1 MPIHHCDTCGRNY
14 TLKRNLRRH
23 VLEKHSKDYE
33 HWNCVEPDCAKT
45 FIRRTTLAY
54 HLRTIHGYTQI
65 RAGEFSL
72 RALRGDVQVNS
83 YYENISDDD
92 SVFDVINDI
101 QEMRNVGV
109 DGDIP
114 LDDIDIPMDYIQDDL
129 VLHCDGEEKDDS
141 TENGEVVKADNEES
155 VTLCGREEKD
165 DSTENGE
172 VVKTDNEETVTLS
185 DGEGRKISVVVC
197 DVNIDG
203 PISDDDIHVNNELM
217 MHDEVYLDY
226 GDADIDGEVNCAID
240 SSDAANLSDKMSNSE
255 DAVSFD
261 GCAVESVDGAAV
273 SEAKEDESDS
283 QDGFETGDDWGID
296 FSEHDKSDEIELSD
310 DDSNDDAD
318 DGEDLIL
325 ISSGDEMA
333 MEHSEVKTM
342 MQTFVLTFRR
352 KSTYSNGQ
360 LIGQADSME
369 QDYYEHDY

>member
-54 HLRTIHGYTQI
+54 HLRTIHGYTQL

-114 LDDIDIPMDYIQDDL
+114 LDDIDIPLDYIQDDI

-141 TENGEVVKADNEES
+141 MENGEVVKA
-155 VTLCGREEKD
+155 
-165 DSTENGE
+165 
-172 VVKTDNEETVTLS
+172 DNEETVTLS

-197 DVNIDG
+197 DVDIDG
-203 PISDDDIHVNNELM
+203 LISDDDSHVNNELM
-217 MHDEVYLDY
+217 MHDEAYLDY
-226 GDADIDGEVNCAID
+226 GDAGIDGEVNCVID
-240 SSDAANLSDKMSNSE
+240 SLDAANLSDKMSNSE

-261 GCAVESVDGAAV
+261 GCAVELVDGAAV

-283 QDGFETGDDWGID
+283 QDGFETGDDWEID
-296 FSEHDKSDEIELSD
+296 FSEHDNSNVIELSD

-333 MEHSEVKTM
+333 MEHSEVKTK
-342 MQTFVLTFRR
+342 MQAFILTFRR